1 MSPEQFLE
9 AVLRHRAIAIFRGQ
23 HQGRAAAAMDAAVAA
38 GFRMVEFTVSTPG
51 VYELIAEF
59 AEMGFL
65 GAPLTGYGCA
75 GMNPVAYGLTM
86 IELERQDSGIRSFC
100 SVQSALAMYP
110 IHAFGSEEQRERFLP
125 GMARGQ
131 IIGAFGLTEPNSG
144 SDPGSMRTHARQQ
157 GPGGD
162 YILSGQKFWIT
173 NSPIADVMVVWAKT
187 LDHGSDTPVIRGF
200 LVERGMPGLQTPET
214 HGKLSLRASITG
226 EIVLDEV
233 KVPKANLLPGVH
245 GLKGPLSCLTQA
257 RYGIGWGAV
266 GAAMGVYERARRYT
280 LERVQFGKPLA
291 GFQLT
296 QQKLVEL
303 HNEIG
308 KALLLAFHFGR
319 LKQDGKLTPESELT
333 GLFEESAEAI
343 DVDGVRVEARLAFS
357 VSQSQ
362 EEKASASLRVGS
374 PFSMVAAQV
383 NASYTN
389 KYSFNADGSS
399 SVSTRFVSIPPPA
412 ELKEILASMRK

>member
-1 MSPEQFLE
+1 MSGVPYILSIDHLLSDEERL
-9 AVLRHRAIAIFRGQ
+9 VWS
-23 HQGRAAAAMDAAVAA
+23 AAREFCERRVAPVIEHHYEKA
-38 GFRMVEFTVSTPG
+38 TFPR
-51 VYELIAEF
+51 ELIAEF

-75 GMNPVAYGLTM
+75 GMGPVAYGLTM

-144 SDPGSMRTHARQQ
+144 SDPGSMRTHARQREA
-157 GPGGD
+157 GGD
-162 YILSGQKFWIT
+162 YILTGQKFWIT

-187 LDHGSDTPVIRGF
+187 LEFGSETPVIRGF
-200 LVERGMPGLQTPET
+200 LVERGMPGLATPET
-214 HGKLSLRASITG
+214 KGKLSLRASMTG

-233 KVPKANLLPGVH
+233 RVPLANLLPGVS

-257 RYGIGWGAV
+257 RYGIGWGAL
-266 GAAMGVYERARRYT
+266 GAAMSVYERARRYT

-296 QQKLVEL
+296 QQKLVEM

-308 KALLLAFHFGR
+308 KGLLLAYHFGR
-319 LKQDGKLTPESELT
+319 LKQDGKLSPVQVSYLKRDNVRMALEAARTARSMFGGNGIMGEYHVMRHMCNLETVFTYEGTHEIHTLALGRALT
-333 GLFEESAEAI
+333 GL
-343 DVDGVRVEARLAFS
+343 DAFS
-357 VSQSQ
+357 
-362 EEKASASLRVGS
+362 
-374 PFSMVAAQV
+374 
-383 NASYTN
+383 
-389 KYSFNADGSS
+389 
-399 SVSTRFVSIPPPA
+399 
-412 ELKEILASMRK
+412 